1 MTESLFEGIAEAMK
15 GLTETM
21 NVETTE
27 DENEIIESSECD
39 ESEEDPAGSECVCD
53 DSVENENGETEECGE
68 ETCGEESC
76 GGAEEPGLIE
86 SIFGFIDTMKNDEVS
101 REVAFEEFGEM
112 CRDSINELCDILKEF
127 PKIFS
132 KE

>member
-1 MTESLFEGIAEAMK
+1 MTSLFEGIAEAME
-15 GLTETM
+15 GVTETM
-21 NVETTE
+21 NVEATE
-27 DENEIIESSECD
+27 DENNTIESSECD
-39 ESEEDPAGSECVCD
+39 ESEEDPADSECIGCD
-53 DSVENENGETEECGE
+53 SGEDEESETEECGE
-68 ETCGEESC
+68 ESSGGEN
-76 GGAEEPGLIE
+76 EPGLIE

-127 PKIFS
+127 PKIFK

>member
-1 MTESLFEGIAEAMK
+1 MTSLFEGIAEAME
-15 GLTETM
+15 GVTEMM
-21 NVETTE
+21 NVETD
-27 DENEIIESSECD
+27 DENNTIESSESD
-39 ESEEDPAGSECVCD
+39 ESEEDPADPECVCD
-53 DSVENENGETEECGE
+53 DSGENEESETEECGE
-68 ETCGEESC
+68 ETSRGETC
-76 GGAEEPGLIE
+76 GGENEPGLIE
-86 SIFGFIDTMKNDEVS
+86 SIFNFIDTMKNDEVS

>member
-1 MTESLFEGIAEAMK
+1 MGEIMTSLFEGIAEAME
-15 GLTETM
+15 GVTETM
-21 NVETTE
+21 NVERTD
-27 DENEIIESSECD
+27 DENNTIESYECD
-39 ESEEDPAGSECVCD
+39 ESEEDPADPECVCD
-53 DSVENENGETEECGE
+53 DSCENEDCETEYF
-68 ETCGEESC
+68 GEESS
-76 GGAEEPGLIE
+76 GGENEPGLIE
-86 SIFGFIDTMKNDEVS
+86 SIFNFIDTMKNDEVS

>member
-1 MTESLFEGIAEAMK
+1 MTESLFEGIAEAME
-15 GLTETM
+15 GVTETM
-21 NVETTE
+21 NVEAE
-27 DENEIIESSECD
+27 DENKIIESSGID
-39 ESEEDPAGSECVCD
+39 ESEEDSAGSECICD
-53 DSVENENGETEECGE
+53 DSAENEDGETEDYGE
-68 ETCGEESC
+68 ETCGEESS

-86 SIFGFIDTMKNDEVS
+86 SIFGFIDTMRTDEVS

-127 PKIFS
+127 PKIFE

>member
-1 MTESLFEGIAEAMK
+1 MTSLFEGIAEAME
-15 GLTETM
+15 GINETM

-27 DENEIIESSECD
+27 DENEIIESSESN
-39 ESEEDPAGSECVCD
+39 ESAEDSAGSECI
-53 DSVENENGETEECGE
+53 DSGSCETEECETEECGE
-68 ETCGEESC
+68 ETCCGEN
-76 GGAEEPGLIE
+76 EPGLIE
-86 SIFGFIDTMKNDEVS
+86 SIFNFIDTMKNDEVS

>member
-1 MTESLFEGIAEAMK
+1 MTESLFEGIAEAME
-15 GLTETM
+15 GVTETM
-21 NVETTE
+21 NVEAE
-27 DENEIIESSECD
+27 DENKIIENSGSD
-39 ESEEDPAGSECVCD
+39 ESEEDSAGSECICD
-53 DSVENENGETEECGE
+53 DSGENENGETEEY
-68 ETCGEESC
+68 GEESS
-76 GGAEEPGLIE
+76 GGENEPGLIE
-86 SIFGFIDTMKNDEVS
+86 SIFNFIDTMKNDEVS

>member
-1 MTESLFEGIAEAMK
+1 MTSLFEGIAEAME
-15 GLTETM
+15 GVTETM
-21 NVETTE
+21 NVETT
-27 DENEIIESSECD
+27 DDGNEIIESSGSD
-39 ESEEDPAGSECVCD
+39 ESEEDSAGSECVCGE
-53 DSVENENGETEECGE
+53 SAENEDGETEECSE
-68 ETCGEESC
+68 ETSSGEN
-76 GGAEEPGLIE
+76 EPGLIE
-86 SIFGFIDTMKNDEVS
+86 SIFNFIDTMKNDEVS

>member
-1 MTESLFEGIAEAMK
+1 MTESLFEGIAEAME
-15 GLTETM
+15 GVTEMM
-21 NVETTE
+21 NVERTD
-27 DENEIIESSECD
+27 DENKIIESSECD
-39 ESEEDPAGSECVCD
+39 DAAEDPADSECIGD
-53 DSVENENGETEECGE
+53 DSGENEDSETEEY
-68 ETCGEESC
+68 GEESS
-76 GGAEEPGLIE
+76 GGENEPGLIE
-86 SIFGFIDTMKNDEVS
+86 TIFNFIDTMKNDEVS

>member
-1 MTESLFEGIAEAMK
+1 MEEIMTSLFEGIAKAME
-15 GLTETM
+15 GVTETM
-21 NVETTE
+21 TVETTD
-27 DENEIIESSECD
+27 DENKIIESSGSD
-39 ESEEDPAGSECVCD
+39 EAAEDPAVFECISCEPA
-53 DSVENENGETEECGE
+53 ENEESETEECGE
-68 ETCGEESC
+68 ETCGGEN
-76 GGAEEPGLIE
+76 EPGLIE
-86 SIFGFIDTMKNDEVS
+86 SIFNFIDTMKNDEVS

>member
-1 MTESLFEGIAEAMK
+1 MTSLFEGIAEAME
-15 GLTETM
+15 GINEAM
-21 NVETTE
+21 NVEATE
-27 DENEIIESSECD
+27 DENEIIESSGSD
-39 ESEEDPAGSECVCD
+39 DAAEDSAGSECIGGE
-53 DSVENENGETEECGE
+53 SGENEESKTEECGE
-68 ETCGEESC
+68 ETSSGEN
-76 GGAEEPGLIE
+76 EPGLIE
-86 SIFGFIDTMKNDEVS
+86 SIFNFIDTMKNDEVS

>member
-1 MTESLFEGIAEAMK
+1 MEEIMTSLFEGIAEAME
-15 GLTETM
+15 GINETM
-21 NVETTE
+21 NVEATE
-27 DENEIIESSECD
+27 DENEIIESSGSD
-39 ESEEDPAGSECVCD
+39 DAAEDSAGSECIGGE
-53 DSVENENGETEECGE
+53 SGENEESKTEECGE
-68 ETCGEESC
+68 ETSSGEN
-76 GGAEEPGLIE
+76 EPGLIE
-86 SIFGFIDTMKNDEVS
+86 SIFNFIDTMKNDEVS

>member
-1 MTESLFEGIAEAMK
+1 MTENTIKKNEEMIIDAVYVAAA
-15 GLTETM
+15 
-21 NVETTE
+21 
-27 DENEIIESSECD
+27 DENEVAPDACED
-39 ESEEDPAGSECVCD
+39 EAE
-53 DSVENENGETEECGE
+53 ETEDFGE
-68 ETCGEESC
+68 ETCGE
-76 GGAEEPGLIE
+76 AKEPGLIE

-101 REVAFEEFGEM
+101 REVALEEFGEM

>member
-1 MTESLFEGIAEAMK
+1 MTESLFEGIAEAMEDVS
-15 GLTETM
+15 ETM
-21 NVETTE
+21 NVETTD
-27 DENEIIESSECD
+27 DENKIIESSGSD
-39 ESEEDPAGSECVCD
+39 EATKDPAGFECIGG
-53 DSVENENGETEECGE
+53 DSSENEESKTEECGE
-68 ETCGEESC
+68 ETCGGEN
-76 GGAEEPGLIE
+76 EPGLIE
-86 SIFGFIDTMKNDEVS
+86 SIFNFIDTMKNDEVS

>member
-1 MTESLFEGIAEAMK
+1 MTSLFEGIAEAME
-15 GLTETM
+15 GVTETM
-21 NVETTE
+21 NVERTD
-27 DENEIIESSECD
+27 DENNTIESSECD

-53 DSVENENGETEECGE
+53 DSCEDEDSETEECGE
-68 ETCGEESC
+68 ESSGGEN
-76 GGAEEPGLIE
+76 EPGLIE
-86 SIFGFIDTMKNDEVS
+86 SIFNFIDTMKNDEVS

-112 CRDSINELCDILKEF
+112 CRDSINELCGILKEF

>member
-1 MTESLFEGIAEAMK
+1 MTESLFEGIAEAVN
-15 GLTETM
+15 GVTETM
-21 NVETTE
+21 NVEAE
-27 DENEIIESSECD
+27 NENEIVESSGSD
-39 ESEEDPAGSECVCD
+39 ESEEESAGSECVCD
-53 DSVENENGETEECGE
+53 DSAEDEDGETEECGE
-68 ETCGEESC
+68 ETCGE
-76 GGAEEPGLIE
+76 AKEPGLIE

-101 REVAFEEFGEM
+101 REIALEEFGEM

>member
-1 MTESLFEGIAEAMK
+1 MTSLFEGIAEAME
-15 GLTETM
+15 GVTETM
-21 NVETTE
+21 NVERTD
-27 DENEIIESSECD
+27 DENNIIESSECD
-39 ESEEDPAGSECVCD
+39 ETAEDPAGSKCVCN
-53 DSVENENGETEECGE
+53 DSGENEDCETEECGE
-68 ETCGEESC
+68 ETGSGEN
-76 GGAEEPGLIE
+76 EPGLIE
-86 SIFGFIDTMKNDEVS
+86 SIFNFIDTMKNDEVS

>member
-1 MTESLFEGIAEAMK
+1 MTSLFEGIAEAME
-15 GLTETM
+15 GVTEMM
-21 NVETTE
+21 NVERTD
-27 DENEIIESSECD
+27 DENKIIESYECD
-39 ESEEDPAGSECVCD
+39 ESEEDPADPECACD
-53 DSVENENGETEECGE
+53 ESGEDEDSETEEY
-68 ETCGEESC
+68 GEESC

-86 SIFGFIDTMKNDEVS
+86 SIFNFIDTMKNDEVS

>member
-1 MTESLFEGIAEAMK
+1 MTESLFEGIAGAVN
-15 GLTETM
+15 GVTETM
-21 NVETTE
+21 NVEA
-27 DENEIIESSECD
+27 ENENKIIESSGSD
-39 ESEEDPAGSECVCD
+39 ESEEESAGSECVCD
-53 DSVENENGETEECGE
+53 DSYENEESETEECSE
-68 ETCGEESC
+68 ENC
-76 GGAEEPGLIE
+76 GGENEPGLIE
-86 SIFGFIDTMKNDEVS
+86 SIFNFIDTMKNDEVS

>member
-1 MTESLFEGIAEAMK
+1 MTESLFEGIAEAMEDVS
-15 GLTETM
+15 ETM
-21 NVETTE
+21 NVEATE
-27 DENEIIESSECD
+27 DENNTIESSECD
-39 ESEEDPAGSECVCD
+39 ESAEDPADPECACGE
-53 DSVENENGETEECGE
+53 SGENEESETEEY
-68 ETCGEESC
+68 GEESS
-76 GGAEEPGLIE
+76 GGENEPGLIE
-86 SIFGFIDTMKNDEVS
+86 SIFNFIDTMKNDEVS

>member
-1 MTESLFEGIAEAMK
+1 MTESLFEGIAEAME
-15 GLTETM
+15 GVTETM
-21 NVETTE
+21 NVEAE
-27 DENEIIESSECD
+27 DENKIIESSGID
-39 ESEEDPAGSECVCD
+39 ESEEDSAGSECICD
-53 DSVENENGETEECGE
+53 DSAENENGETEECCE
-68 ETCGEESC
+68 ETS

-86 SIFGFIDTMKNDEVS
+86 SIFNFVDTMKNDEVS

-127 PKIFS
+127 PKIFE

>member
-1 MTESLFEGIAEAMK
+1 MTSLFEGIAEAME
-15 GLTETM
+15 GVTEMM
-21 NVETTE
+21 NVEATD
-27 DENEIIESSECD
+27 DENNTIESSECD

-53 DSVENENGETEECGE
+53 DSGEDEDSETEECS
-68 ETCGEESC
+68 EESS
-76 GGAEEPGLIE
+76 GGENEPGLIE
-86 SIFGFIDTMKNDEVS
+86 SIFNFIDTMKNDEVS
-101 REVAFEEFGEM
+101 RDVAFEEFGEM